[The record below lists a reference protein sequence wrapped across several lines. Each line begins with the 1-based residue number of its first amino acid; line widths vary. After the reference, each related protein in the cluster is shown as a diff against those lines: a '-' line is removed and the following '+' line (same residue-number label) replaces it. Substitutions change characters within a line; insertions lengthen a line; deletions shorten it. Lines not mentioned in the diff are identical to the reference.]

1 MSTLKFTNSWAYYTS
16 KKSSIAEPMLLNSS
30 KVADFLLA
38 GADNVDDK
46 SVAFHNVTY
55 EVTQQDWR
63 CKELMPKVI
72 LKNVSGVMKTGLN
85 IIMGPA
91 RCGKTSLLEILSGHK
106 RRKEWTGEVLIDGSN
121 LPRNYRYASTYVVKE
136 DVITGTLTV
145 RENILF
151 SAALRLSCS
160 QEQREKMVD
169 NVIDELELTNV
180 ANENVGEKYMF
191 VKGISDE
198 DIKRTNI
205 GMELV
210 VSEGILFVD
219 EPTTGLEIP
228 SAIAV
233 MRTLKN
239 LSTQGR
245 AIIAT
250 VYQPQ
255 FAMYD
260 MFDSLTLLSRGSVV
274 YHGPAGDAAIS
285 YFCENGYEFPK
296 YSNPTGVM
304 LNAMFLSEND
314 IKTNTGIQV
323 QFPTDNTEEPEL
335 VTEYQLS
342 ERCKEVDKTLASLF
356 HKAEEG
362 RKKLP
367 EFATNYPWQVVVVSL
382 RTIVSMVRN
391 PLAFFM
397 QTIFFSIVAI
407 LLGIVYFQLAPNY
420 TGFQNRVGYFIFISI
435 LFVYSGLTVLD
446 FINRQRP
453 IFLHHTSRG
462 YYRVSPFFFA
472 TVMFD
477 IVPKRLLAAFVY
489 SLISYWMIGLK
500 RDFTSFAYYTL
511 TLLLLSIASSST
523 AFNTAAGQHNYPLAI
538 SVMLFVFSFQLIFGG
553 FIVNVHEIAGW
564 LKWMQYISSF
574 RFALHA
580 LFVVELEDRTFCDL
594 SLQSNFSE
602 CNPNRTVVGNNY
614 LDRLGYFNFQLHID
628 EIRLFAHFAV
638 PVLLAYIALRIAK
651 AKRK

>member
-121 LPRNYRYASTYVVKE
+121 LPRNYRYASTYVVK
-136 DVITGTLTV
+136 
-145 RENILF
+145 
-151 SAALRLSCS
+151 
-160 QEQREKMVD
+160 
-169 NVIDELELTNV
+169 
-180 ANENVGEKYMF
+180 VGEKYMF